1 MTMTALPKFALP
13 LTAAAALILAVS
25 GCQAG
30 VSASGSAGSSQP
42 PAPAA
47 SAPSSQVPA
56 AAGSTTTPAASGGDG
71 HPCSVVTEPEATT
84 ALGADPGPGQESPP
98 GAAGLGT
105 CVYGA
110 GSSVV
115 RLSVDASGVGKA
127 IYDGDRSSYPSAST
141 TDVPGVGD
149 GAFEIT
155 TSASQ
160 VTVYFYKGG
169 TFVSITLGTAAT
181 TGPPK
186 DQVIVLATTAAGR
199 V

>member
-1 MTMTALPKFALP
+1 MSALPKFALP
-13 LTAAAALILAVS
+13 LTAASALILAVS

-30 VSASGSAGSSQP
+30 SASTT
-42 PAPAA
+42 
-47 SAPSSQVPA
+47 
-56 AAGSTTTPAASGGDG
+56 AAGSATTPAVSGGNQ
-71 HPCSVVTEPEATT
+71 HPCSVVTEQEAST
-84 ALGADPGPGQESPP
+84 ALGADPGAGQETPP

-127 IYDGDRSSYPSAST
+127 IYDGDRSSYPSASA

-169 TFVSITLGTAAT
+169 TFVSITLGAAAT
-181 TGPPK
+181 TAPPK
-186 DQVIVLATTAAGR
+186 DQVIALATTAASR

>member
-1 MTMTALPKFALP
+1 MTMPVLPNFTLP
-13 LTAAAALILAVS
+13 VAAAAAIVLAVT
-25 GCQAG
+25 GCQ
-30 VSASGSAGSSQP
+30 ASGSAGSSQP

-47 SAPSSQVPA
+47 SAPSSQGTA
-56 AAGSTTTPAASGGDG
+56 AAGSPTTPAASGGND
-71 HPCSVVTEPEATT
+71 HPCLVVTEQEATT
-84 ALGADPGPGQESPP
+84 ALGADPGPGQETPP
-98 GAAGLGT
+98 GAGGLGT

-115 RLSVDASGVGKA
+115 RLSVDTSGVGKA
-127 IYDGDRSSYPSAST
+127 IYDSDRSSYPSAST

-149 GAFEIT
+149 GAFEIAT
-155 TSASQ
+155 IGSQ

-186 DQVIVLATTAAGR
+186 DQVIALATAAAGR

>member
-1 MTMTALPKFALP
+1 MSNRRPRWPVAV
-13 LTAAAALILAVS
+13 AAATACFLLAA
-25 GCQAG
+25 C
-30 VSASGSAGSSQP
+30 SSKSTTKP
-42 PAPAA
+42 PATAA
-47 SAPSSQVPA
+47 SAAATQA
-56 AAGSTTTPAASGGDG
+56 ATAAGSTTTPGASGGNQ
-71 HPCSVVTEPEATT
+71 HPCSVITEQEATT

-98 GAAGLGT
+98 GVGGLGV

-115 RLSVDASGVGKA
+115 RLSVDGSGVGKA

-149 GAFEIT
+149 GAFEIAT
-155 TSASQ
+155 IGSQ

-181 TGPPK
+181 TAPLK
-186 DQVIVLATTAAGR
+186 DKVVALATNAAGR